1 MGVWTGAPLFSVFT
15 EAADGEAAELEG
27 VGEAKPAW
35 LLESLRASKA
45 QASLSC
51 GFPML
56 VAAIICKRC
65 KGSSS
70 LTADDVEAVFAHAKD
85 LRPLRLWPRMQYD
98 SRSELFL
105 SVAGTDSVKRQTRPS
120 QAKKKV
126 SFKLYYYCRNSK
138 FKGGRGSS
146 LAVVIN
152 GLETRGKVAI

>member
-1 MGVWTGAPLFSVFT
+1 MIFYLFRPIKILSWTINFSNSLPWILAMGCWTGAPLFSVLT
-15 EAADGEAAELEG
+15 EAAEGEVELEAD

-45 QASLSC
+45 HASLSC
-51 GFPML
+51 AWLPML

-105 SVAGTDSVKRQTRPS
+105 SVAGTDCQEADE
-120 QAKKKV
+120 AK
-126 SFKLYYYCRNSK
+126 S
-138 FKGGRGSS
+138 
-146 LAVVIN
+146 
-152 GLETRGKVAI
+152 